1 MLYLVSTPVGNL
13 KDISLRALEILKE
26 VDIIAC
32 EDTRTSLKL
41 LNHYEIKKP
50 LVSYHKFNEKVAGEK
65 LLAELN
71 AGKNVALIT
80 DAGTP
85 VISDPGN
92 VLCKMLVENEV
103 EYTVIPGATAFVP
116 ALLLSGMDASKFSFI
131 GFLPEKKKDIEELLA
146 SYKNLNS
153 TLIFYCAPHDVKKT
167 VEVLYS
173 NLGERNACAV
183 KEITKLHEKAW
194 KTTISELIA
203 EYEANEPKGEHV
215 LVIAG
220 KTFKEKKDASI
231 QSFLEISIEE
241 HMEMYLSKGMDKKEA
256 MKAVAKDRGV
266 SKRDIYDALIE
277 K

>member
-13 KDISLRALEILKE
+13 KDMSFRALEVLKE

-92 VLCKMLVENEV
+92 ILCKMLVENDI

-116 ALLLSGMDASKFSFI
+116 ALLLSGMDASRFSFI
-131 GFLPEKKKDIEELLA
+131 GFLPEKKKDVEELL
-146 SYKNLNS
+146 SGYKHLNS

-167 VEVLYS
+167 VEILHTF
-173 NLGERNACAV
+173 LGDRNACAV
-183 KEITKLHEKAW
+183 KEITKLHEKAIRFNL
-194 KTTISELIA
+194 KDGYPEENPRGEYVIIVEGGSGEENPNLELSVKEHIELYVKQGMSNMDAVKQVAKERKLPKSEV
-203 EYEANEPKGEHV
+203 YKH
-215 LVIAG
+215 
-220 KTFKEKKDASI
+220 
-231 QSFLEISIEE
+231 SIE
-241 HMEMYLSKGMDKKEA
+241 
-256 MKAVAKDRGV
+256 
-266 SKRDIYDALIE
+266 
-277 K
+277 

>member
-13 KDISLRALEILKE
+13 KDMSFRALEVLKE
-26 VDIIAC
+26 VDLIAC

-71 AGKNVALIT
+71 AGKNIALIT

-92 VLCKMLVENEV
+92 ILCKMLVENDI

-116 ALLLSGMDASKFSFI
+116 ALLLSGMDASRFSFI
-131 GFLPEKKKDIEELLA
+131 GFLPEKKKDVEELL
-146 SYKNLNS
+146 SGYKHLNS

-167 VEVLYS
+167 VETLHTF
-173 NLGERNACAV
+173 LGDRNACSV
-183 KEITKLHEKAW
+183 KEITKLHEKAIRFNL
-194 KTTISELIA
+194 KDGYPEETPRGEYVIIVEGGTGEENPNLELSVKEHIELYVKKGMSNMDAVKQVAKERKLPKSEV
-203 EYEANEPKGEHV
+203 YKH
-215 LVIAG
+215 
-220 KTFKEKKDASI
+220 
-231 QSFLEISIEE
+231 SIE
-241 HMEMYLSKGMDKKEA
+241 
-256 MKAVAKDRGV
+256 
-266 SKRDIYDALIE
+266 
-277 K
+277 